1 MYKLEYAEV
10 RAQTQRDSSDR
21 LVAEGILGQT
31 ARGKDFLKALDREQL
46 VEFVAL
52 MRLSLG
58 QKESVKGEIQGYDPD
73 KAKEKFLKAT
83 AAQAAIAGTQT
94 EMEKLITL
102 MMKQMEAA
110 EKNKKEEREEMA
122 KREERLREIA
132 EKNKKEEREE
142 MIRNR
147 QIEME
152 IADKNHQMEIAY
164 RQSIFERDTKLKE
177 EAEAKDRTMQL
188 ALADKE
194 LAQMQERQ
202 AILESVKIM
211 QKAFEDKSERD
222 IARVR
227 EKDEKR
233 EIRFQKASKLL
244 KNILYFLPTEAGT
257 SSLLIYFRNIEEIFT
272 EYAIEPD
279 IQALILYSKLPEK
292 VRKLLGNIPAEQKNT
307 YEKIKQVILREFQ
320 ITPGICRRGF
330 VECLKFKTESMI
342 QYASRLRSL
351 FQCYLDAR
359 KVTTF
364 GELFDLSISDHIK
377 DGLTQ
382 GEKYFIGEKEAD
394 GTLKSIEIA
403 HLLDVYQ
410 AIRLEERGKDR
421 PRSDYRPE
429 YKKTGG
435 NEPYKQYNSGYKPSS
450 EGETKS
456 GG

>member
-1 MYKLEYAEV
+1 MEIAE
-10 RAQTQRDSSDR
+10 
-21 LVAEGILGQT
+21 
-31 ARGKDFLKALDREQL
+31 
-46 VEFVAL
+46 
-52 MRLSLG
+52 
-58 QKESVKGEIQGYDPD
+58 
-73 KAKEKFLKAT
+73 
-83 AAQAAIAGTQT
+83 
-94 EMEKLITL
+94 
-102 MMKQMEAA
+102 
-110 EKNKKEEREEMA
+110 KKEERA
-122 KREERLREIA
+122 REIA
-132 EKNKKEEREE
+132 ERNKKEEREE
-142 MIRNR
+142 MIKNR
-147 QIEME
+147 QTEM
-152 IADKNHQMEIAY
+152 AY
-164 RQSIFERDTKLKE
+164 RQSIFERDVKLKE
-177 EAEAKDRTMQL
+177 EAEAKDRIMQL

-211 QKAFEDKSERD
+211 QKAFEEKSERD
-222 IARVR
+222 MARAK
-227 EKDEKR
+227 EKDDKR

-272 EYAIEPD
+272 QYAIEPD
-279 IQALILYSKLPEK
+279 IQALVLYSKLPEK
-292 VRKLLGNIPAEQKNT
+292 VRKLLGNIPAEQKDT
-307 YEKIKQVILREFQ
+307 YEKIKQVILKEFQ

-351 FQCYLDAR
+351 LQCYLDAR

-410 AIRLEERGKDR
+410 AIRLEGRRKDR
-421 PRSDYRPE
+421 PRSEYRPE
-429 YKKTGG
+429 YRKTGG
-435 NEPYKQYNSGYKPSS
+435 NEPNKQYNNSYTPQK

-456 GG
+456 GGGEEW

>member
-1 MYKLEYAEV
+1 MEISEKKEE
-10 RAQTQRDSSDR
+10 RA
-21 LVAEGILGQT
+21 
-31 ARGKDFLKALDREQL
+31 RE
-46 VEFVAL
+46 
-52 MRLSLG
+52 
-58 QKESVKGEIQGYDPD
+58 I
-73 KAKEKFLKAT
+73 
-83 AAQAAIAGTQT
+83 
-94 EMEKLITL
+94 
-102 MMKQMEAA
+102 A

-147 QIEME
+147 KEEMEIAEKNRQIEME
-152 IADKNHQMEIAY
+152 IADKNRQMEIAY

-292 VRKLLGNIPAEQKNT
+292 VRKLLGNIPAEQKDT

>member
-1 MYKLEYAEV
+1 MSKIDYAEV
-10 RAQTQRDSSDR
+10 RAQTQKDSTDR
-21 LVAEGILGQT
+21 LLAEGILGQT
-31 ARGKDFLKALDREQL
+31 ARGKEFLEALDREQL
-46 VEFVAL
+46 VEFVSL
-52 MRLSLG
+52 MRISLG
-58 QKESVKGEIQGYDPD
+58 QKDSVKSEIKGYDPD

-83 AAQAAIAGTQT
+83 GATAQAAIAGTQT
-94 EMEKLITL
+94 EMEKLMTL
-102 MMKQMEAA
+102 MMKQMEIA
-110 EKNKKEEREEMA
+110 EKNKKEEREETA
-122 KREERLREIA
+122 KREERAREIA

-147 QIEME
+147 KEEMGIAEKNRQVEME
-152 IADKNHQMEIAY
+152 IAEKNRQMEIAY
-164 RQSIFERDTKLKE
+164 RQSMFERDNKLKE

-211 QKAFEDKSERD
+211 QKAFEDKSERN

-292 VRKLLGNIPAEQKNT
+292 VRKLLGNIPAEQKDT
-307 YEKIKQVILREFQ
+307 YEKIKQVILREYQ
-320 ITPGICRRGF
+320 ITPGICHRGF

-351 FQCYLDAR
+351 LQCYLDAR

-364 GELFDLSISDHIK
+364 VDLMDLMVSDHMK
-377 DGLTQ
+377 NSLTQ
-382 GEKYFIGEKEAD
+382 GEKYFIGEKEA
-394 GTLKSIEIA
+394 GGYLKSIEIA
-403 HLLDVYQ
+403 KLIDIHQ
-410 AIRLEERGKDR
+410 AIRLEERGKD
-421 PRSDYRPE
+421 
-429 YKKTGG
+429 KKA
-435 NEPYKQYNSGYKPSS
+435 
-450 EGETKS
+450 
-456 GG
+456 